1 MMLPMM
7 GRSPMQRPVQPV
19 QYPRPVSPIMPPSSP
34 VAPIGIGGEQQINT
48 PVARPLGRPIL
59 GQFHKGGKV
68 PRTGAYQLKKGEHV
82 IAKGHRKMV
91 NHAPQKLE
99 SVSAL
104 RA

>member
-7 GRSPMQRPVQPV
+7 GRSPMAEPAPV
-19 QYPRPVSPIMPPSSP
+19 QYPRPVSPMMPT
-34 VAPIGIGGEQQINT
+34 APTTPIQVGPEQGFT
-48 PVARPLGRPIL
+48 PPQPIRPLGRPIL

-99 SVSAL
+99 SVAAL